1 MDWGANIKYS
11 HIVLMPVLKIANNTT
26 NTSLA
31 VEKKQSCLP
40 LWTDNPLIHVI
51 VGDYLIV
58 FINAWKYAN
67 FWRAKCYAKPG
78 QGKVPSAILLVEQR
92 HSSPGLLPPISSS
105 LFIPQA
111 ACDWCPEEERHSW
124 VSTLHQLISP
134 FITPQLAENHPISI
148 LTFMPYPL
156 RLALF

>member
-1 MDWGANIKYS
+1 MAWGANIKYS
-11 HIVLMPVLKIANNTT
+11 HIVVVPVLKIANNTT
-26 NTSLA
+26 NTSPGCG
-31 VEKKQSCLP
+31 KKTELP
-40 LWTDNPLIHVI
+40 SLWTDNPLIHII

-92 HSSPGLLPPISSS
+92 HSSPASLPPISSS

-124 VSTLHQLISP
+124 VSTLCTTLSP
-134 FITPQLAENHPISI
+134 LSSFLNWLKITQSAFSPSC
-148 LTFMPYPL
+148 LTPSG
-156 RLALF
+156 